1 MAARVATKRL
11 DRDGASWLVR
21 AVLIR
26 RLPQTLFATLCLT
39 TAVFAA
45 RGDDRPEAEALIR
58 EVTAS
63 PESASVA
70 AQPIER
76 AKDALRRSSEA
87 RGGGDSA
94 HSALLDSL
102 GLEWAQTA
110 RDLHRAVRAE
120 RQLAEVQKQVGDTEQ
135 KLTRAKALLDDTV
148 ARRGRAQ
155 HKLKTLE
162 KPRGGAK

>member
-1 MAARVATKRL
+1 M
-11 DRDGASWLVR
+11 LV
-21 AVLIR
+21 R
-26 RLPQTLFATLCLT
+26 RLPQTLLAALCLT

-45 RGDDRPEAEALIR
+45 RGDDRPEAEALLK
-58 EVTAS
+58 EVSAS
-63 PESASVA
+63 PQSASIA
-70 AQPIER
+70 AEPIQR
-76 AKDALRRSSEA
+76 AKDALRRSTEA

-120 RQLAEVQKQVGDTEQ
+120 RQLAEVQKLVGDTEL

-162 KPRGGAK
+162 KPHGGAK